1 MRARRT
7 STMMVLAAVLL
18 ILIAIGAYVSGR
30 QGNPERSIAVAA
42 GGPQSK
48 KDSGVGDALSRQAV
62 TAEPLRGPPRDSPVF
77 RWIGPKAYEIGGSR
91 EPRAPGDA
99 LEYMVALKKRS
110 DAGDA
115 DASYLMEL
123 AVRDCR
129 NLIKNDPVASFD
141 FLRNAGM
148 SPDPA
153 NLVDDERRLAEC
165 EGLVAAPSFYH
176 GGWLARAASQ
186 GSIEAKL
193 LFAIDP
199 EAVVGPP
206 TEWLVHPEALIAW
219 KRDAM
224 NHLHDAAGTGS
235 IDAVSQLSRTYALG
249 RVTPHDGVKAYAYA
263 LAAARA
269 SPAHTS
275 QRDLQ
280 ELESKLD
287 PSQRKAART
296 LASEVY
302 ENCCTQGR

>member
-7 STMMVLAAVLL
+7 PTVMVLAVGLL

-30 QGNPERSIAVAA
+30 QGSSERNNAVAA
-42 GGPQSK
+42 GGPQSQH
-48 KDSGVGDALSRQAV
+48 DAGVGDALSRHAG
-62 TAEPLRGPPRDSPVF
+62 TAEPLRGPPRDSPFF

-148 SPDPA
+148 NPDPA
-153 NLVDDERRLAEC
+153 SLVDDERRLAEC
-165 EGLVAAPSFYH
+165 DGLVAAPSFYH

-199 EAVVGPP
+199 EAVVGPR
-206 TEWLVHPEALIAW
+206 TDWLVHPEALITW

-224 NHLHDAAGTGS
+224 NHLHDAAETGS

-249 RVTPHDGVKAYAYA
+249 RVTPHDGVRAYAYA

-275 QRDLQ
+275 QRDMQ

-287 PSQRKAART
+287 PSQRRAARS
-296 LASEVY
+296 LSLDVY
-302 ENCCTQGR
+302 EKCCVEKP

>member
-1 MRARRT
+1 MRVRPT
-7 STMMVLAAVLL
+7 PTMMVLAAGLL

-30 QGNPERSIAVAA
+30 QGNPERNIAVPV

-48 KDSGVGDALSRQAV
+48 NDAGVDDALSRQAG
-62 TAEPLRGPPRDSPVF
+62 TAEPLRGAPRDSPVF
-77 RWIGPKAYEIGGSR
+77 RWIGPKAYVIGGSR

-99 LEYMVALKKRS
+99 LEYVVALKKRS

-153 NLVDDERRLAEC
+153 SLVDDERRLAEC
-165 EGLVAAPSFYH
+165 EGLVAAPNFYH

-199 EAVVGPP
+199 EAVVGPR
-206 TEWLVHPEALIAW
+206 TDWLVHPEALITW

-224 NHLHDAAGTGS
+224 NHLHDAAGSGS
-235 IDAVSQLSRTYALG
+235 IDAVSQLSRAYALG
-249 RVTPHDGVKAYAYA
+249 RVTPHDGVRAYAYA

-275 QRDLQ
+275 QRNLQ

-287 PSQRKAART
+287 SSQRQAARS
-296 LASEVY
+296 LASDVY
-302 ENCCTQGR
+302 ETCFTQR

>member
-1 MRARRT
+1 
-7 STMMVLAAVLL
+7 MMLTAGLL
-18 ILIAIGAYVSGR
+18 ILVAIGAYVLAIQVR
-30 QGNPERSIAVAA
+30 PEQTIAVAV

-48 KDSGVGDALSRQAV
+48 NDAGAGDGLSHQAG
-62 TAEPLRGPPRDSPVF
+62 TAEPLRGPCRDSPVF

-123 AVRDCR
+123 AVLDCR
-129 NLIKNDPVASFD
+129 NLIRNDPVTSFD

-153 NLVDDERRLAEC
+153 SLVDDERRLAEC

-199 EAVVGPP
+199 EGVVGPR
-206 TEWLVHPEALIAW
+206 TDWLVHPEALITW
-219 KRDAM
+219 KLDAM

-235 IDAVSQLSRTYALG
+235 IDAVSQLSRAYALG
-249 RVTPHDGVKAYAYA
+249 RVTPHDGVRAYAYA

-287 PSQRKAART
+287 PSQRGAARS

-302 ENCCTQGR
+302 ESCCVEKR